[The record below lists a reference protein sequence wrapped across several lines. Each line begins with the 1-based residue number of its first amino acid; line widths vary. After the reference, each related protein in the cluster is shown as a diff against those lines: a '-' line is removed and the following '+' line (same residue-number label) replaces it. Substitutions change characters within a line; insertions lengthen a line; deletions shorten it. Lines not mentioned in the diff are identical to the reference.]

1 MQTQQAKEFV
11 ELKTLQDIKLQEMKS
26 ETNNQLTEIKSQ
38 QAEMMQQFT
47 QICNFIKDSTIK
59 KEDV

>member
-26 ETNNQLTEIKSQ
+26 ETNNQLTKIKSQ
-38 QAEMMQQFT
+38 QAEMMQQLT

-59 KEDV
+59 KEDE

>member
-1 MQTQQAKEFV
+1 MQTQQAEEFV

-38 QAEMMQQFT
+38 QTEMMQQLT

-59 KEDV
+59 NEDE